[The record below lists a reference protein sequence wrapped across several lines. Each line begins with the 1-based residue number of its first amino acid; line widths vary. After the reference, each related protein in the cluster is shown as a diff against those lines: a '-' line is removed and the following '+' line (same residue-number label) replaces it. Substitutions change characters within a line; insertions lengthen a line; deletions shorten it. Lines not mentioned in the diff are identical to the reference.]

1 MSWPPEPSDWSGEPA
16 PAAVPRTR
24 EPSWGTVLIT
34 TLRLWTRRRLGRIR
48 RLWPARARWR
58 VLLVAALVAVVF
70 VAGAATVRLSRAG
83 GPGGEAGRQAGTP
96 ALAAAAAARQQAAA
110 WVARQAG
117 ADAIVACDPA
127 MCAALQAHGVPAGRL
142 LVLSPARGD
151 PLGSDLVVATP
162 AVRSQFG
169 ARLPGVYAPVTLAAF
184 GSGAARIDVRAM
196 APLGAAAYRAQLITD
211 VRARKEAGALLL
223 RNHRIHVA
231 GAARAALAGG
241 EVDSRL
247 LVTLAA
253 LAAIHPLD
261 IAGFGAPG
269 RGASPGVPLRSADVA
284 GGPPHP
290 ASLPSLMTILR
301 AQRSPYLP
309 SSLKIVRIPARG
321 SVLRIEYPAPSPLGL
336 LGSGN

>member
-1 MSWPPEPSDWSGEPA
+1 M
-16 PAAVPRTR
+16 PRTG

-34 TLRLWTRRRLGRIR
+34 TVRLWTRRRLGRIR

-83 GPGGEAGRQAGTP
+83 GPGSEAGRQAGTP

-184 GSGAARIDVRAM
+184 GAGAARIDVRAM

-211 VRARKEAGALLL
+211 VRARKAAGALLL
-223 RNHRIHVA
+223 RNHRIRVA
-231 GAARAALAGG
+231 AAARAALAGG

-247 LVTLAA
+247 LATLAA

-261 IAGFGAPG
+261 IAGFGAPS

-290 ASLPSLMTILR
+290 ASLHSLMTILQ

>member
-1 MSWPPEPSDWSGEPA
+1 
-16 PAAVPRTR
+16 
-24 EPSWGTVLIT
+24 VLIT

-48 RLWPARARWR
+48 RLWPERARWR

-70 VAGAATVRLSRAG
+70 VAGAATVRLSRAS

-96 ALAAAAAARQQAAA
+96 ALAAAAAARQQAAD

-184 GSGAARIDVRAM
+184 GAGAARIDVRAM

-211 VRARKEAGALLL
+211 VRARKAAGALLL
-223 RNHRIHVA
+223 RNHRIHVTA
-231 GAARAALAGG
+231 AARAALAGG

-284 GGPPHP
+284 GAPPHP

>member
-16 PAAVPRTR
+16 PAAVARAR

-34 TLRLWTRRRLGRIR
+34 TVRLWTRRRLGWIR

-58 VLLVAALVAVVF
+58 VLLVAALVAAVF
-70 VAGAATVRLSRAG
+70 VAGAATVRLTRAS
-83 GPGGEAGRQAGTP
+83 GPGGETGQHAGTP

-110 WVARQAG
+110 WVASQAG

-127 MCAALQAHGVPAGRL
+127 MCAALQVHRVPAGRL

-169 ARLPGVYAPVTLAAF
+169 ARLAGVYAPVTLAAF

-196 APLGAAAYRAQLITD
+196 APLGAAAYRAQLTTD
-211 VRARKEAGALLL
+211 VRARKAAGALLL
-223 RNHRIHVA
+223 RNRRIHVA
-231 GAARAALAGG
+231 AAARAALAGG

-290 ASLPSLMTILR
+290 ASLHSLMTILR
-301 AQRSPYLP
+301 AQRSPYLA
-309 SSLKIVRIPARG
+309 SSLEIVRIPALG

-336 LGSGN
+336 LGSGS

>member
-1 MSWPPEPSDWSGEPA
+1 
-16 PAAVPRTR
+16 
-24 EPSWGTVLIT
+24 
-34 TLRLWTRRRLGRIR
+34 
-48 RLWPARARWR
+48 
-58 VLLVAALVAVVF
+58 VLLVAVLVAVVF
-70 VAGAATVRLSRAG
+70 AAGAATVRLARAG
-83 GPGGEAGRQAGTP
+83 GQGGESGQGGGPP

-110 WVARQAG
+110 WVASQAG

-162 AVRSQFG
+162 SVRSQFG

-184 GSGAARIDVRAM
+184 GSGDARIDVRAM

-211 VRARKEAGALLL
+211 VRARKAAGALLL
-223 RNHRIHVA
+223 RNNRIHVA
-231 GAARAALAGG
+231 AAARAALAGG

-269 RGASPGVPLRSADVA
+269 RGASAGVPLRSVEVT
-284 GGPPHP
+284 GGSPHP
-290 ASLPSLMTILR
+290 ASLQSLMTMLR

-309 SSLKIVRIPARG
+309 SSLEIVRIPALG

-336 LGSGN
+336 LESGG